1 MSQKKR
7 LMAGISGLAAAA
19 MAGNAV
25 WSWIDR
31 PTTPRE
37 FFDVRCSECH
47 KLPDLS
53 RYKTSDYRVIVTT
66 MREQNGARRVI
77 TDDEAEIIIEYLE
90 RSNGNRTSEEELVG
104 KS

>member
-1 MSQKKR
+1 
-7 LMAGISGLAAAA
+7 MAGITGLAAAA
-19 MAGNAV
+19 VAGDAV
-25 WSWIDR
+25 WFWIDR
-31 PTTPRE
+31 PQTPRE
-37 FFDVRCSECH
+37 LFDVRCTECH

-53 RYKTSDYRVIVTT
+53 RYKMSDYRVIVTT